1 MRVQLF
7 CAAFPP
13 FGKGGGPATSELIA
27 RALTMAG
34 HEVEVVT
41 ATDGPYEDHSRG
53 YRVTSIGSPNIY
65 ANYWVPRPGWQKMI
79 WHTLEN
85 FNPVA
90 YVRARKAIRAFKPDL
105 LATISIE
112 NVNVATWL
120 AARKA
125 GVPIVHFLHS
135 YFLNCWRG
143 SLYHKGKSCETRCTS
158 CKLLSVGKRASAV
171 QVDAVVGEAR
181 YIIDRHV
188 RDGLFGD
195 AKHYVI
201 PSPMT
206 DDPAP
211 VAPAPKTLAEGQP
224 VRIGYIGNL
233 SVEKGVFT
241 LAKVARRLREAYGER
256 VRFVIAGTGREDVTE
271 ELKQAMPGDA
281 TTFLGWCKPHDFY
294 SQVDIV
300 VVPSQWNEPF
310 GRVSIEPLEY
320 ALPVIVARSGGL
332 PENVDDGVSGRIFT
346 PGDADALTGI
356 LAGLIDDPAEYAR
369 LSRGAA
375 ERAPLYFFPAFIA
388 TLDGMV
394 REMGQLGPAR
404 EGEREVAAERA

>member
-1 MRVQLF
+1 
-7 CAAFPP
+7 
-13 FGKGGGPATSELIA
+13 
-27 RALTMAG
+27 
-34 HEVEVVT
+34 
-41 ATDGPYEDHSRG
+41 
-53 YRVTSIGSPNIY
+53 
-65 ANYWVPRPGWQKMI
+65 
-79 WHTLEN
+79 
-85 FNPVA
+85 
-90 YVRARKAIRAFKPDL
+90 
-105 LATISIE
+105 
-112 NVNVATWL
+112 VNVATWL

-125 GVPIVHFLHS
+125 GVPIAHFLHS

-143 SLYHKGKSCETRCTS
+143 SLYHNDKSCETRCTS
-158 CKLLSVGKRASAV
+158 CRVLSVGKRASAV
-171 QVDAVVGEAR
+171 QVNAVVGEAR

-211 VAPAPKTLAEGQP
+211 VPPAPKTLAPGQP

-241 LAKVARRLREAYGER
+241 LAAAARRLREAYGDR
-256 VRFVIAGTGREDVTE
+256 VRFVIAGTGRDDVTE
-271 ELKQAMPGDA
+271 DLKKAMPADA
-281 TTFLGWCKPHDFY
+281 TTFLGWCKPVDFY
-294 SQVDIV
+294 SQVDVV

-332 PENVDDGVSGRIFT
+332 PENVDDGVSGRVFT
-346 PGDADALTGI
+346 PADVDELTG
-356 LAGLIDDPAEYAR
+356 LLSGLIDDPAEYAR

-388 TLDGMV
+388 TLDKMV
-394 REMGQLGPAR
+394 REMGGVPAKQTA
-404 EGEREVAAERA
+404 EPAAVPEKV